1 MKLIRQLG
9 LLALIL
15 FVSEGAVQLFSLPIP
30 ANVLGMV
37 LLFVLLC
44 TGVVKEDA
52 TRETAAFSYQNM
64 AFFLVPVAC
73 GLLVEAGQLGGSALA
88 FILIALVSTVVV
100 YLVTGRAVLLLQ
112 KLPRKGARR

>member
-44 TGVVKEDA
+44 T
-52 TRETAAFSYQNM
+52 
-64 AFFLVPVAC
+64 C
-73 GLLVEAGQLGGSALA
+73 LLYTSRCV
-88 FILIALVSTVVV
+88 
-100 YLVTGRAVLLLQ
+100 
-112 KLPRKGARR
+112 